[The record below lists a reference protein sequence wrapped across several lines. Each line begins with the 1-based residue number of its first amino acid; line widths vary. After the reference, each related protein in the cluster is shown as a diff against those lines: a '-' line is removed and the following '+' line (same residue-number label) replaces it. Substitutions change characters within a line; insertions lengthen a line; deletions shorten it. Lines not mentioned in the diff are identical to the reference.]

1 MNQLETWY
9 SVIAAHAGS
18 FLFSLAGAILLW
30 LIGSRV
36 IKFLQGML
44 RRNLE
49 RKNVDPTLVRYADSS
64 LGVGLNILLFI
75 SVLST
80 LGVQTSTFAAVL
92 AAAGIAIGMA
102 WSGLLANLAA
112 GIFLIVLRP
121 FKVGDMISGAGIT
134 GDVKEIGLFVTTI
147 DQPDNTRVF
156 VGNNKLFADNI
167 INFTSNDYRRV
178 DLKCQLDA
186 SVPVQDAIAR
196 LQQALARIPNIMKD
210 PAPNV
215 EVLEFSP
222 MGPVLAVRPYCHNKD
237 YWQVYFDT
245 NRTITEVA
253 GQAGFPAPA
262 NRTILQNGHAQPSA
276 PVTAVQ

>member
-1 MNQLETWY
+1 MMQLEKWY
-9 SVIAAHAGS
+9 AVITEHAGS
-18 FLFSLAGAILLW
+18 FMFSVIGALLLW
-30 LIGSRV
+30 FVGARI
-36 IKFLQGML
+36 IKFLQML
-44 RRNLE
+44 LRKNLE
-49 RKNVDPTLVRYADSS
+49 RKSVDPTLVRYADSS

-121 FKVGDMISGAGIT
+121 FKVGDMISGGGIT

-147 DQPDNTRVF
+147 DQPDNTRVY

-167 INFTSNDYRRV
+167 INFTTNSYRRV

-186 SVPVQDAIAR
+186 SVNPQDAVNR
-196 LQQALARIPNIMKD
+196 LKAALAQIPHVMQT
-210 PAPNV
+210 PAPDV
-215 EVLEFSP
+215 EVLDFSP

-237 YWQVYFDT
+237 YWQVYFDA
-245 NRTITEVA
+245 NRVITEVG
-253 GQAGFPAPA
+253 GQAGYPAPA
-262 NRTILQNGHAQPSA
+262 SRTIMKSA
-276 PVTAVQ
+276 